1 MRDHRLAE
9 AIVAGALFLGAL
21 ATAAEAQRGG
31 RGGGGH
37 MGGGARGGMSGMS
50 AGGAQGGGM
59 GGGGMGGSAG
69 HSVRASAPTSI
80 GGGNGAAT
88 GDRGNFSGN
97 NTNIHG
103 GNTNININGGDR
115 GYGWDDH
122 YHPIAAGVAIG
133 ATAAVTSA
141 VVGSML
147 YTLPPAC
154 NPYPYASMT
163 FYSCGGVYYQP
174 QYQGSTVTYVVVD
187 RPG

>member
-1 MRDHRLAE
+1 
-9 AIVAGALFLGAL
+9 
-21 ATAAEAQRGG
+21 
-31 RGGGGH
+31 
-37 MGGGARGGMSGMS
+37 MGGGARGGMS
-50 AGGAQGGGM
+50 AGGARA
-59 GGGGMGGSAG
+59 GGMGGSAG
-69 HSVRASAPTSI
+69 HSVRASAPTNIS
-80 GGGNGAAT
+80 GGNRVAG

-97 NTNIHG
+97 NSGNRTNVNGGNRTNIQG
-103 GNTNININGGDR
+103 GNTNINVNNNGGCCDR
-115 GYGWDDH
+115 GNSWNDH
-122 YHPIAAGVAIG
+122 YHPVAAGVAIG

-163 FYSCGGVYYQP
+163 YYSCGGVYYQP